1 MDPKTKEELKT
12 KDIRDEE
19 TFYRD
24 MKHLYT
30 TVCIITTGEN
40 SKCRTRSGLLY
51 GFRINGS
58 RMYPYGERLYIAHY
72 LYLNPGR

>member
-12 KDIRDEE
+12 KFIRDEE

-30 TVCIITTGEN
+30 TVCIILQEKIQN
-40 SKCRTRSGLLY
+40 VEQDQDLY
-51 GFRINGS
+51 GLRINGS
-58 RMYPYGERLYIAHY
+58 RMYPYGERLYMAHY
-72 LYLNPGR
+72 LYFNPGR